1 MNSASER
8 HLRDPRALTCLTQL
22 VKPSIIEV
30 GEERKG
36 IPDALLN
43 NCSCHDALDY
53 TRACASSRRSSTSS
67 TPEQV
72 HGEGGGPALADST
85 TVTANDARPLA
96 QAVTAPSEEFGC
108 AIDFED
114 PPYYSKYD
122 LVDDTAPQWRA
133 AHPNA
138 KGVTVISGDTFQTQF
153 LRTSD
158 TGTSPAEAERVLDN
172 VVSDYN
178 ASANP
183 GRFTVRNEGDGRF
196 AIVGTYVKDKNGQ
209 DQTISPILDTPISI
223 QVETRDANT
232 TIEIILNALTVKS
245 QTKVAPFMVPLNALA
260 QSQVTV
266 GGQNIPARV
275 LLLQTLSATKMK
287 LYWRL
292 YYDNDVKM
300 YGFRLLPLMKAN
312 YDVSGNRTTVLLR

>member
-1 MNSASER
+1 MRFLIIVLVTMLSAVHAHAQAQNDQARQAR
-8 HLRDPRALTCLTQL
+8 HSRYMENA
-22 VKPSIIEV
+22 EV
-30 GEERKG
+30 R
-36 IPDALLN
+36 
-43 NCSCHDALDY
+43 H
-53 TRACASSRRSSTSS
+53 
-67 TPEQV
+67 
-72 HGEGGGPALADST
+72 LADSI

-96 QAVTAPSEEFGC
+96 QAVTALSEEFGW

-133 AHPNA
+133 AHPSTT
-138 KGVTVISGDTFQTQF
+138 GVTVVAGDTFQTQF
-153 LRTSD
+153 TKTPD
-158 TGTSPAEAERVLDN
+158 TGTSPAEAERVLN
-172 VVSDYN
+172 SVVSDYN

-196 AIVGTYVKDKNGQ
+196 AIVGTYVKDENGQ
-209 DQTISPILDTPISI
+209 DQTMSPILDTPISI
-223 QVETRDANT
+223 QAETRDANT

-245 QTKVAPFMVPLNALA
+245 QTKVVPFMVPQNALA

-275 LLLQTLSATKMK
+275 LLLQALSATKMK

-292 YYDNDVKM
+292 YYDRDVKM
-300 YGFRLLPLMKAN
+300 YGFSLLPLI
-312 YDVSGNRTTVLLR
+312 GELRRIRESDD